1 MKKHLKKALLS
12 IAVSAVVG
20 VVGCGNSDS
29 SDELGSADP
38 NSKELANNPEATAG
52 SEDNTQNHMNGNEDP
67 NSNVE
72 AKKSDDLLNGGADRV
87 SRMHGCEK
95 VSYDALGKILA
106 ARGVNITGGTT
117 GNMYKNGMASLGV
130 ANYRSRIREAAFP
143 STASHAKQFDIFVA
157 AAPEIIA
164 NLKTSTACPGMSV
177 LGADGKFSKDAISC
191 IIGAPATDDFKV
203 IADQALIDNPT
214 DGAKIAVA
222 SLLTSTYA
230 CR

>member
-1 MKKHLKKALLS
+1 MKKHLLT
-12 IAVSAVVG
+12 IAFGTLAVIA
-20 VVGCGNSDS
+20 GCASNSGD
-29 SDELGSADP
+29 DELGGSDP
-38 NSKELANNPEATAG
+38 NSKELSKDPEATAG
-52 SEDNTQNHMNGNEDP
+52 GEDNTQNHMNGNEDP

-95 VSYDALGKILA
+95 ISYDALGKILA
-106 ARGVNITGGTT
+106 ARGVNITGGTA
-117 GNMYKNGMASLGV
+117 GNMYRNGTPSLGV

-157 AAPEIIA
+157 AATDIIA
-164 NLKTSTACPGMSV
+164 NLKTSTACPGLSV

-191 IIGAPATDDFKV
+191 IIGAPAGDDFKV
-203 IADQALIDNPT
+203 IADQALADNPT